1 MMTYDPKLDVFLPFG
16 GLRTA
21 ALGKV
26 NLIDTTMEK
35 WERHFDFVK
44 PRKLL
49 IRYKFGSVQSSSML

>member
-26 NLIDTTMEK
+26 KLTDTTTEK
-35 WERHFDFVK
+35 KKDIMVLLNEK
-44 PRKLL
+44 KKLN
-49 IRYKFGSVQSSSML
+49 